1 MNATQASQMKSAGPA
16 LDNNFYRKVSKYD
29 LDANRVDFKALYKER
44 DRQITEN
51 GKIR

>member
-1 MNATQASQMKSAGPA
+1 MKSAGPA